1 MSHGLGVL
9 PGVRN
14 LSMDHL
20 CADEISKFP
29 SKQSRT
35 SMARVKTAKQAAVAQ
50 KSKTSTSN
58 SKGKPAASKD
68 EKPKDENVKKPTK
81 PSVEDSSE
89 GLKAEI
95 LALGGDEED
104 YELVKDIDS
113 DVELQAGPSS
123 SKKDVRTNF
132 N

>member
-1 MSHGLGVL
+1 M
-9 PGVRN
+9 
-14 LSMDHL
+14 
-20 CADEISKFP
+20 
-29 SKQSRT
+29 
-35 SMARVKTAKQAAVAQ
+35 
-50 KSKTSTSN
+50 
-58 SKGKPAASKD
+58 
-68 EKPKDENVKKPTK
+68 KKPTK